1 MTEAKSP
8 RAPRRRSGRWESLG
22 SGVRLASD
30 VGEEDPVWARMRA
43 WAERLPDGTVF
54 TGLTAAEAYE
64 LWLPPLA
71 PDRPIEISVPSG
83 VRVRRP
89 QVDVTRHPLP
99 PHSHGI
105 DGVRIATVA
114 ETVLAAA
121 PRLGLLDL
129 VVMVDGVLHER
140 GCTREDLEVAAR
152 GRRGGPRLREALAL
166 ADGRSE
172 SPWESLLRM
181 LHEACEVPVQPQ
193 AELFDDAGRFV
204 ARADLLITGT
214 RTLQEYDGAV
224 HRDRSQYAR
233 DRRRDSRLAD
243 AGYVRHGYVAP
254 DVRFRA
260 AMILRE
266 ADDALG
272 RTYDP
277 ARLDAWYALW
287 RGSLWEQD
295 PRSGQFGPGIEPA
308 DGPN

>member
-1 MTEAKSP
+1 MGKTTER
-8 RAPRRRSGRWESLG
+8 RAPRRRSGRWVSLG
-22 SGVRLASD
+22 AGVRLPKQLA
-30 VGEEDPVWARMRA
+30 ETDPVWARMRA
-43 WAERLPDGTVF
+43 WAERLPDGTIF
-54 TGLTAAEAYE
+54 TGTTAAEAYE
-64 LWLPPLA
+64 LWLPPLS
-71 PDRPIEISVPSG
+71 PDRPVEVSLPSG

-89 QVDVTRHPLP
+89 QVEVTRQLLP

-105 DGVRIATVA
+105 DGIRIATVP

-121 PRLGLLDL
+121 RRLSLLDL
-129 VVMVDGVLHER
+129 IVLVDGVLHQR
-140 GCTREDLEVAAR
+140 GCTREDLEEMAR
-152 GRRGGPRLREALAL
+152 GSRGGPRLREALTL

-181 LHEACEVPVQPQ
+181 LHLACEVPVEPQ
-193 AELFDDAGRFV
+193 AELFDDSGRFV
-204 ARADLLITGT
+204 ARADLLIIGT

-224 HRDRSQYAR
+224 HRDRGQYAR

-243 AGYVRHGYVAP
+243 AAYVRHGYVAP

-266 ADDALG
+266 ADEALG

-277 ARLDAWYALW
+277 TRLDAWYALW

-295 PRSGQFGPGIEPA
+295 PRSGQNGPDAEPA

>member
-1 MTEAKSP
+1 M
-8 RAPRRRSGRWESLG
+8 SLG

-30 VGEEDPVWARMRA
+30 GGDEAPVWARMRA

-64 LWLPPLA
+64 LWLPPA
-71 PDRPIEISVPSG
+71 DPDRPLEISVPTG

-89 QVDVTRHPLP
+89 QIEVARHRLP

-152 GRRGGPRLREALAL
+152 GRRGGPRLREALAR

-224 HRDRSQYAR
+224 HRDRGQYAR

-243 AGYVRHGYVAP
+243 ADYVRHGYVAP

-266 ADDALG
+266 ADEALG

-277 ARLDAWYALW
+277 TRLDAWYALW

-295 PRSGQFGPGIEPA
+295 PRSGQFGPGTEPA

>member
-1 MTEAKSP
+1 MRTTTTG
-8 RAPRRRSGRWESLG
+8 RAPRRRSSRWVALAP
-22 SGVRLASD
+22 GVRLRAD
-30 VGEEDPVWARMRA
+30 LGDEDPDWARMRA
-43 WAERLPDGTVF
+43 WAERLPDGTIF
-54 TGLTAAEAYE
+54 TGLTAAAAYG
-64 LWLPPLA
+64 LWLSPLP
-71 PDRPIEISVPSG
+71 PDRPVEISVPRA

-89 QVDVTRHPLP
+89 QVDVTRHRLP

-105 DGVRIATVA
+105 GGVRIATVP

-121 PRLGLLDL
+121 GRLGLLDL
-129 VVMVDGVLHER
+129 TVLVDGVLHEQ
-140 GCTREDLEVAAR
+140 GCTRDDLDNVAR

-166 ADGRSE
+166 ADARSE
-172 SPWESLLRM
+172 SPWESLLRL
-181 LHEACEVPVQPQ
+181 LHVACGVPVEPQ
-193 AELFDDAGRFV
+193 AEVRDDTGRFV

-224 HRDRSQYAR
+224 HRDRGQYAR

-266 ADDALG
+266 ADEALG

-277 ARLDAWYALW
+277 TRLDAWYALW

-295 PRSGQFGPGIEPA
+295 PRSGQNGPGDEPA
-308 DGPN
+308 DGPD

>member
-1 MTEAKSP
+1 M
-8 RAPRRRSGRWESLG
+8 SLG
-22 SGVRLASD
+22 AGVRLVSD
-30 VGEEDPVWARMRA
+30 LGAEDLVWARMRA

-54 TGLTAAEAYE
+54 TGLTAAEAYG

-71 PDRPIEISVPSG
+71 PDRPMEIALPSG

-89 QVDVTRHPLP
+89 QVDITRHPLP

-105 DGVRIATVA
+105 DGIRIATVA

-121 PRLGLLDL
+121 VRLELLDL
-129 VVMVDGVLHER
+129 VVLVDGVLHEQ
-140 GCTREDLEVAAR
+140 GCTREDLAVVAR
-152 GRRGGPRLREALAL
+152 GRRGGPRVREALAL

-172 SPWESLLRM
+172 SPWESLLRV
-181 LHEACEVPVQPQ
+181 LHVVCGVPVEPQ

-214 RTLQEYDGAV
+214 GTLQEYDGAV
-224 HRDRSQYAR
+224 HRDRGQYAR

-266 ADDALG
+266 ADQALG
-272 RTYDP
+272 RAYDP
-277 ARLDAWYALW
+277 TRLDAWYALW

-295 PRSGQFGPGIEPA
+295 PRSGRFGPGAEPA

>member
-1 MTEAKSP
+1 MP
-8 RAPRRRSGRWESLG
+8 RRPPRRRSGRWVGLG
-22 SGVRLASD
+22 SGVRLARD
-30 VGEEDPVWARMRA
+30 VGEEAPVWARMRA
-43 WAERLPDGTVF
+43 WAEQLPDGTVF

-71 PDRPIEISVPSG
+71 PDRPIEISIPSG

-89 QVDVTRHPLP
+89 QVDATRHRLP

-121 PRLGLLDL
+121 TRLGLLDL
-129 VVMVDGVLHER
+129 VVLVDGVLHEQ
-140 GCTREDLEVAAR
+140 GCTRDDLEEVAR
-152 GRRGGPRLREALAL
+152 SRRGGPRLREALAL

-193 AELFDDAGRFV
+193 VELFDDAGRFV

-224 HRDRSQYAR
+224 HRDRGQYAR
-233 DRRRDSRLAD
+233 DRRRDSRLAE

-266 ADDALG
+266 ADAALG

-277 ARLDAWYALW
+277 TRLDAWYALW

-295 PRSGQFGPGIEPA
+295 PRSGQFGPGTEPA

>member
-1 MTEAKSP
+1 MGKTTKRRP
-8 RAPRRRSGRWESLG
+8 PRRRSGRWVSLG

-30 VGEEDPVWARMRA
+30 VGEEAPVWARMRA

-71 PDRPIEISVPSG
+71 PDRPLEVSVPSG

-89 QVDVTRHPLP
+89 QVDVTRHRLP

-140 GCTREDLEVAAR
+140 ACTREDLAVVAR

-193 AELFDDAGRFV
+193 AELFDDAGGFV

-214 RTLQEYDGAV
+214 STLQEYDGAV
-224 HRDRSQYAR
+224 HRDRGQYAR

-266 ADDALG
+266 ADEALG

-277 ARLDAWYALW
+277 TRLDAWYALW

-295 PRSGQFGPGIEPA
+295 PRSGQFGPGDEPA